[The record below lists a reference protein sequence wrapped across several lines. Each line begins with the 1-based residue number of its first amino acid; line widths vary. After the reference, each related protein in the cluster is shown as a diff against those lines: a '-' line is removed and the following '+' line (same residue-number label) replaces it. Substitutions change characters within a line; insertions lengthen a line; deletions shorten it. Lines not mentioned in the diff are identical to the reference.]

1 MPAQSS
7 ARVRQTRVQKDSL
20 FARPQPLSRVAP
32 GGLYP
37 QLSMRLAES
46 QGGLNGSMQPYRF
59 LLGPFFTNDLKRAAT
74 LCSHTGDFAARQTNA
89 IIPHDL

>member
-1 MPAQSS
+1 
-7 ARVRQTRVQKDSL
+7 
-20 FARPQPLSRVAP
+20 
-32 GGLYP
+32 
-37 QLSMRLAES
+37 MRLAES